1 MSCILQLAFS
11 CVVHS
16 LMYVE
21 ENDNRIALFVMA
33 RVSGTLIAMATE
45 ELYVAWYKVYSALQ
59 VCIKDN

>member
-1 MSCILQLAFS
+1 
-11 CVVHS
+11 
-16 LMYVE
+16 MYIE

-33 RVSGTLIAMATE
+33 RVSGALIAMATE